1 MLEVGQIR
9 SSSGTS
15 INRMMKADILQRKG
29 ARSVTRTE
37 VAEGAQ
43 GRVRESAYMA
53 MMLTMPC
60 QIPRVKVA
68 VMMLDNPSAKQRI
81 MDRMPSLP
89 GGSHVSVPARDMAPC
104 GIDAAESR
112 LKSSRRTLELGW
124 S

>member
-1 MLEVGQIR
+1 
-9 SSSGTS
+9 
-15 INRMMKADILQRKG
+15 
-29 ARSVTRTE
+29 
-37 VAEGAQ
+37 
-43 GRVRESAYMA
+43 MA

-89 GGSHVSVPARDMAPC
+89 GRSHVSGPARDIALF
-104 GIDAAESR
+104 GIDAAESS
-112 LKSSRRTLELGW
+112 LTSSRPTLELGW